1 MRLGVHVCMQGKAL
15 SGSTIVVIDFSSLLF
30 EPLFLRGY
38 IDFSQV
44 AAKF

>member
-1 MRLGVHVCMQGKAL
+1 MRLGVHVRTEGEAF
-15 SGSTIVVIDFSSLLF
+15 SGSTIVAIDFSALLF

-44 AAKF
+44 AA